1 MNHAETLR
9 LFLASSFADVATVFQ
24 DFVNENLQNKTVTF
38 IPTASIVEEY
48 TAHVDRDRE
57 AFERLGITVDIL
69 ELSTAKPEEIQF
81 KLQANDYI
89 FVSGGNT
96 FYLLQEMKRTGAD
109 QWIKAEIAKGKIYI
123 GTSAGSVIMSPNI
136 GYLAAMDDFAKAP
149 LLKDYT
155 GLNLIENYP
164 LVHYKNTPFEAV
176 TVQIFEE
183 YNHQLSL
190 IPLNNK
196 QVLAIDNKSIKILN
210 SNE

>member
-9 LFLASSFADVATVFQ
+9 LFLASSFADVATIFQ
-24 DFVNENLQNKTVTF
+24 DFANENLQNKTVTF

-69 ELSTAKPEEIQF
+69 ELSTAKPEEIQS

-136 GYLAAMDDFAKAP
+136 GYLAAMDDSSKAP

-155 GLNLIENYP
+155 GFHLIESYP
-164 LVHYKNTPFEAV
+164 LVHYKNIPFETV

-183 YNHQLSL
+183 YNHQFPL

-196 QVLAIDNKSIKILN
+196 QVLSIDNELIKILT

>member
-1 MNHAETLR
+1 MNNSNSLR

-81 KLQANDYI
+81 KLQANDFI

-164 LVHYKNTPFEAV
+164 LVHYKNTPFETV